1 MWSFLANIRISSKLI
16 GISIISVIG
25 VAILS
30 SMSLW
35 MAKIGEN
42 SLERVYDKTVIPTK
56 EVEVAAN
63 NFEHIL
69 RDLVYAIGQFLPTGQ
84 AKERL
89 VVVEGQMDEYF
100 ERASNDPFYQDPKIA
115 KALEQLHKDYKAF
128 TAHYKDIHDA
138 YDKDIID
145 EMSIAAIMVESDY
158 RNILDQFEAIVA
170 IANERVVETKTE
182 VSERFA
188 KFSTFN
194 IILAIFALLGTAGL
208 LSGITRYLVKN
219 INSMDRSITQS
230 ARDLDLR
237 PLECQKS
244 EDELGQIC
252 SNINGLLENLR
263 RALTKAKMA
272 TEHTQKSSQSMQT
285 TATQMNQM
293 ASKQDAIALSVDKLT
308 NALSNQLQEA
318 KTLSEKSANIMEED
332 FKSLEE
338 MLKILDKVVDGVSQ
352 VSQDEHEV
360 SQKMHELSEQTA
372 QIRNVLEIIGDIADQ
387 TNLLALNAAIEAA
400 RAGEHGR
407 GFAVVADEV
416 RKLAERTQKSLS
428 EIDVTI
434 GIVVQGVND
443 TNEHIQANAIQINH
457 LTEEAKNVS
466 SLAETTKTKTM
477 QGLEVTKGVREKT
490 EGATSSI
497 SKLSNEV
504 QSATNIAH
512 QNSEIAGQIHNIVE
526 ELTRSSNELSEEI
539 NTFKL

>member
-16 GISIISVIG
+16 GISVISVIG

-30 SMSLW
+30 SLSLW
-35 MAKIGEN
+35 MAKIGED
-42 SLERVYDKTVIPTK
+42 SLETVYNKTVIPAK
-56 EVEVAAN
+56 EVELAAS
-63 NFEHIL
+63 NFENIL

-84 AKERL
+84 AKDRL
-89 VVVEGQMDEYF
+89 VVIEKQMDDYF
-100 ERASNDPFYQDPKIA
+100 KQASKDPFYQDPRIA
-115 KALEQLHKDYKAF
+115 KGLEQLRKDYNAF
-128 TAHYKDIHDA
+128 TPHYKGIHEA

-145 EMSIAAIMVESDY
+145 EMSIAAIMVEGDY
-158 RNILDQFEAIVA
+158 KKVLEQFEAIVNL
-170 IANERVVETKTE
+170 ANERVVDTKAE
-182 VSERFA
+182 VSQRFA
-188 KFSTFN
+188 NLRTFN

-208 LSGITRYLVKN
+208 LAGITRYLVKN

-230 ARDLDLR
+230 AMNLDLR
-237 PLECQKS
+237 PLKCQQS

-272 TEHTQKSSQSMQT
+272 TEHTQNSSQSMQV
-285 TATQMNQM
+285 TATQMNEM
-293 ASKQDAIALSVDKLT
+293 ASRQDAISLSVDKLT
-308 NALSNQLQEA
+308 SAVNSQLQEA
-318 KTLSEKSANIMEED
+318 RSLSEKSADIMEED

-338 MLKILDKVVDGVSQ
+338 MLLILSKVVDGVSK

-372 QIRNVLEIIGDIADQ
+372 QIRTVLEIIGDIADQ

-443 TNEHIQANAIQINH
+443 TNDHIQANAKQINN
-457 LTEEAKNVS
+457 LTTEAKNVS
-466 SLAETTKTKTM
+466 TLAEATKTKTM
-477 QGLEVTKGVREKT
+477 QGLEITKGVREKT
-490 EGATSSI
+490 ESAASSI
-497 SKLSNEV
+497 NKLSQEV

-512 QNSEIAGQIHNIVE
+512 QNSEIASQIHTIVE

>member
-1 MWSFLANIRISSKLI
+1 MGSFLANIRISSKLI

-35 MAKIGEN
+35 MAKIGED

-56 EVEVAAN
+56 EVEAAAT
-63 NFEHIL
+63 NFEHVL
-69 RDLVYAIGQFLPTGQ
+69 RDLVYTVGRFLFTGQ
-84 AKERL
+84 AIERL
-89 VVVEGQMDEYF
+89 ENTQNVMDEYF
-100 ERASNDPFYQDPKIA
+100 KKMQNDPFFKEPEIA
-115 KALEQLHKDYKAF
+115 EAFAKLYKDYEAF
-128 TAHYKDIHDA
+128 KPYFKDIKASYELD
-138 YDKDIID
+138 DTD
-145 EMSIAAIMVESDY
+145 EMGVVAILIEEDY
-158 RNILDQFEAIVA
+158 KNILTQFEAIVA
-170 IANERVVETKTE
+170 IANNRMVETKTE

-219 INSMDRSITQS
+219 INHIDRSITQS
-230 ARDLDLR
+230 ANNLDLR
-237 PLECQKS
+237 PLKCQKS

-308 NALSNQLQEA
+308 NAVNSQLQEA
-318 KTLSEKSANIMEED
+318 KTLSEKSADIMEED

-338 MLKILDKVVDGVSQ
+338 MLKILAKVVDGVSQ

-372 QIRNVLEIIGDIADQ
+372 QIRSVLEIIGDIADQ

-443 TNEHIQANAIQINH
+443 TNEHIQANAKQINH
-457 LTEEAKNVS
+457 LTEEAKNIS
-466 SLAETTKTKTM
+466 SLAETTKSKTM

-490 EGATSSI
+490 EGAAQSVN
-497 SKLSNEV
+497 KLSHEV

-512 QNSEIAGQIHNIVE
+512 QNSEIASQIHNIVE

-539 NTFKL
+539 NAFKL